1 MYVNIYSI
9 IDYITYCRYSCSLH
23 IGSRRIRIYIRI
35 RRCDNCSAINI
46 RINQADFQKK
56 EEMKV
61 ERGLILYPL
70 KLLLIREHFKSYYR
84 KEVYSMKKKF
94 DIVEIVKV
102 AGWLVVAAGGIMTSW
117 ASDKLTQRQNDEN
130 FQKYIEENKGDQ

>member
-1 MYVNIYSI
+1 
-9 IDYITYCRYSCSLH
+9 
-23 IGSRRIRIYIRI
+23 
-35 RRCDNCSAINI
+35 
-46 RINQADFQKK
+46 
-56 EEMKV
+56 
-61 ERGLILYPL
+61 
-70 KLLLIREHFKSYYR
+70 
-84 KEVYSMKKKF
+84 MKKKF